1 MRRLEEVR
9 AEVLAAVRPL
19 APVRLPIAA
28 VAGLVLAEPIAA
40 AEDVPPFANTAM
52 DGYAVRAVDTV
63 GAEQDAPVTLQVVG
77 DLPAGRAPDG
87 SVGPGE
93 AIRIMTGA
101 PIPVGA
107 DAIVPVERTS
117 RDCATRVQIHAAA
130 GPGAHI
136 RAAGGDV
143 AAGDAVFASG
153 AVLNPAAV
161 GVLASLGVVEVA
173 VHPRPRVAVLATG
186 DELVD
191 GDAPLAPGQIR
202 NSNGPMVRALVAE
215 AGCEVVDLGIAR
227 DDEAAL
233 EATLLDAADRCDLIV
248 TTGGVSVGDYDV
260 VKAVLSRIGA
270 LVWSQVAIKPA
281 KPLAFGVIGATPIV
295 GLPGNPVSAHVSFE
309 LFARPALRRLAGH
322 GDLDRPVVT
331 ATAAAPFT
339 RRADGKVHFDRVVV
353 ALGPG
358 GFSARRSGEQGSNV
372 LSAMARANGL
382 AVIPDGDGVAV
393 GGPVRVML
401 IGDPVSVAD

>member
-1 MRRLEEVR
+1 MRSLDEVR
-9 AEVLAAVRPL
+9 AEVLAAVGPL
-19 APVRLPIAA
+19 TPVRLPIAA
-28 VAGLVLAEPIAA
+28 AAGLVLAEPIAA

-52 DGYAVRAVDTV
+52 DGYAVRAADTA
-63 GAEQDAPVTLQVVG
+63 GADEDAPVTLEVVA
-77 DLPAGRAPDG
+77 DLPAGHAPG
-87 SVGPGE
+87 APVGPGE
-93 AIRIMTGA
+93 AVRIMTGA
-101 PIPVGA
+101 PIPDGA

-117 RDCATRVQIHAAA
+117 RDCATRVQIHAPAA
-130 GPGAHI
+130 PGAHI

-143 AAGDAVFASG
+143 MAGAAVFAPG
-153 AVLNPAAV
+153 AVLNPAAC
-161 GVLASLGVVEVA
+161 GVLASLGVVA
-173 VHPRPRVAVLATG
+173 VLVHRRPRVAVVATG

-202 NSNGPMVRALVAE
+202 NSNGPMLRALVAE

-233 EATLLDAADRCDLIV
+233 EAMLLDAAARCDAIV

-260 VKAVLSRIGA
+260 VKAVLSRIGV

-281 KPLAFGVIGATPIV
+281 KPLAFGVIGTTPIV

-322 GDLDRPVVT
+322 EQLERPVVT
-331 ATAAAPFT
+331 ATATAPFT

-353 ALGPG
+353 GLGPD
-358 GFSARRSGEQGSNV
+358 GFTARRSGDQASNV

-382 AVIPDGDGVAV
+382 AVLPDGAGVAA
-393 GGPVRVML
+393 GGSVRVML
-401 IGDPVSVAD
+401 IGDPVPAAG